1 MSEQE
6 VLKYMLSFTEDHRQ
20 THANHVF
27 LTKEHA
33 YKLKRHIKLPY
44 LDFSTFEN
52 RTKAI
57 RREFEKN
64 QRFSPEIYLGLVPIR
79 KIKSSLAL
87 GGEDGEIVEWA
98 LKMRRF
104 DERNLLANII
114 SKTPD
119 SLILKLARTVF
130 ESHKS
135 APLECSFW
143 SFELVSS
150 FIKET
155 LKELSIEHPILNALS
170 DLKDLITQRQNNY
183 VRDVHGDLHCNNI
196 CIINDMPLL
205 FDALEFNDEYGV
217 CDTAADLAFL
227 LMDISCRGRADLRT
241 LLLNEY
247 LTLSDDFEML
257 KLLPLYESYRAL
269 VRAKIEITMKV
280 PHQAHLDYSYK
291 VLEPKTRF
299 RIAIGGVSG
308 SGKSTV
314 SSLLAKKLNA
324 VHIRSDAVRK
334 HMIGVDPYAKA
345 QGSAYSK
352 DITEK
357 VYEGLKERELL
368 AENFS
373 TIIDATFIGKEPP
386 SKNSFW
392 LSIPTPLAEDRV
404 FSRTGDISDATKDIV
419 SRQSNEIPKGWI
431 PIDASRAPE
440 LIVEEIIKILLG
452 SRFN

>member
-1 MSEQE
+1 MSEQK
-6 VLKYMLSFTEDHRQ
+6 VLEFMLSITKEYRQ
-20 THANHVF
+20 THVNYIF
-27 LTKEHA
+27 LTDNHA
-33 YKLKRHIKLPY
+33 YKLKRHVKLPY

-64 QRFSPEIYLGLVPIR
+64 QRFSSEIYLGLVPIR
-79 KIKSSLAL
+79 KINSSLVL
-87 GGEDGEIVEWA
+87 GGEVGEIVEWA

-104 DERNLLANII
+104 DEKCVLSNLLLNA
-114 SKTPD
+114 SDP
-119 SLILKLARTVF
+119 LILKLARKVH

-135 APLECSFW
+135 APLESSFW
-143 SFELVSS
+143 SFELVTF

-155 LKELSIEHPILNALS
+155 LKELSIEHPILNTLR
-170 DLKDLITQRQNNY
+170 DLEDLITHRQNYY

-196 CIINDMPLL
+196 CIINDVPLL
-205 FDALEFNDEYGV
+205 FDALEFNDEYGI

-227 LMDISCRGRADLRT
+227 LMDISCRGRADLRA

-280 PHQAHLDYSYK
+280 PHQAHLDYSYQ
-291 VLEPKTRF
+291 VLKPKKHL
-299 RIAIGGVSG
+299 RIAIGGISG

-314 SSLLAKKLNA
+314 SSLLAKKLNC
-324 VHIRSDAVRK
+324 VPIRSDAIRK
-334 HMIGVDPYAKA
+334 HLIGIDPYSKA
-345 QGSAYSK
+345 PESAYSK
-352 DITEK
+352 EINEK

-368 AENFS
+368 AGNYS
-373 TIIDATFIGKEPP
+373 TILDATFLNKEPP

-392 LSIPTPLAEDRV
+392 LTIPASLAEERV
-404 FSRTGDISDATKDIV
+404 LSRTNDISDATKEVV
-419 SRQSNEIPKGWI
+419 SKQSDKIPKGWI

-440 LIVEEIIKILLG
+440 LIVEEIRRCLNDSNK
-452 SRFN
+452 